1 MKNQNSLYYVDPR
14 LTGRQ
19 KSNEP
24 SINDLIDST
33 KLGRDEVLNKLYLVQ
48 PPIIKS
54 LEPFRSSRAS
64 IKQIK
69 RITTIVD
76 DSLVI
81 AFSKWAN
88 FKPNWGSFI
97 FNGVQI

>member
-19 KSNEP
+19 KSNEH
-24 SINDLIDST
+24 SIIELMEST
-33 KLGRDEVLNKLYLVQ
+33 KTSRDEVLNKLYLVQ
-48 PPIIKS
+48 PPIIRSK
-54 LEPFRSSRAS
+54 EPFRSSKES

-69 RITTIVD
+69 RITTIKD